1 MIPPTA
7 RWSRCLS
14 ATAVCALLL
23 PTTACMISVDA
34 GDFTVR
40 EEKQFDVTGTPD
52 LTLITFDGSLE
63 IRSWDR
69 PTVQVEIE
77 KRASD
82 KAAADAM
89 EVRAE
94 QSGNVI
100 RLEVKKPT
108 TATGSRFGMTSRSAR
123 IIATVPKTCNVV
135 ARTGDGAIS
144 VERLDGKID
153 LDTGDGSVHAY
164 SIEGS
169 LRVHTGDGSMK
180 IEHVNGT
187 LDLDSGDGSA
197 SVSGK
202 LAGLKLHTGDGTV
215 VVRAEDGSAMTEDW
229 EIRTGVGGIRL
240 ELPDAFGASLD
251 ASTGDGRVRLEGI
264 DIERPTSDGDSETAR
279 RSLRQQLGSGGKQLR
294 VRSGSGSITI
304 RRL

>member
-1 MIPPTA
+1 MIPPTP
-7 RWSRCLS
+7 RWTRFV
-14 ATAVCALLL
+14 AAVGASALLL
-23 PTTACMISVDA
+23 PSTACMISVDA

-40 EEKQFDVTGTPD
+40 EEKQFSVTGTPE
-52 LTLITFDGSLE
+52 LTLITFDGSME

-69 PTVQVEIE
+69 PTVLVEIE
-77 KRASD
+77 KRAND
-82 KAAADAM
+82 KATADSM

-100 RLEVKKPT
+100 RLEVKKPAT
-108 TATGSRFGMTSRSAR
+108 TASSRFGMTARSAR
-123 IIATVPKTCNVV
+123 IVATVPKTCNLV

-153 LDTGDGSVHAY
+153 LDTGDGSVRAY
-164 SIEGS
+164 SVAGW
-169 LRVHTGDGSMK
+169 LRAHTGDGSMK
-180 IEHVNGT
+180 LEHVDGT
-187 LDLDSGDGSA
+187 VDLDSGDGSA

-229 EIRTGVGGIRL
+229 EIRTGDGGVRL
-240 ELPDAFGASLD
+240 ELPDAFDASLD
-251 ASTGDGRVRLEGI
+251 ASTGDGRVRLEGL
-264 DIERPTSDGDSETAR
+264 EPAPAPSDGESAR